1 MFFSVIISFSLVMR
15 ETCFGKVIQNPHSP
29 DSENHELYFLI
40 SRDNI
45 SQNVFFIPKV
55 GKKKNLLMS
64 QESLGNDPRGFKDF
78 VILGT

>member
-1 MFFSVIISFSLVMR
+1 MPLMSYKVNSLEKQCSFSVIISFGLVMR
-15 ETCFGKVIQNPHSP
+15 ETRFGKVIQSPHSP

-55 GKKKNLLMS
+55 GKKKS
-64 QESLGNDPRGFKDF
+64 TDVTR
-78 VILGT
+78 VTR

>member
-1 MFFSVIISFSLVMR
+1 MFFSVIISFGLVMR
-15 ETCFGKVIQNPHSP
+15 ETRFGKVIQSPHSP

-55 GKKKNLLMS
+55 GKKNLLMS